1 MLKFRKKPIIVE
13 AAFFD
18 GTRYSANL
26 IIQWMNGAGKFVPT
40 SRHTGV
46 LHVGTL
52 EDGSNGES
60 KPVASPYDWVIKGAS
75 GEFYP
80 VKRDIFIETYE
91 PAK

>member
-40 SRHTGV
+40 GRHTGV
-46 LHVGTL
+46 LHVVTL
-52 EDGSNGES
+52 EDGPNGEARH
-60 KPVASPYDWVIKGAS
+60 VASARDWVIKGAS

-80 VKRDIFIETYE
+80 IKPDIFTATYE
-91 PAK
+91 PVK